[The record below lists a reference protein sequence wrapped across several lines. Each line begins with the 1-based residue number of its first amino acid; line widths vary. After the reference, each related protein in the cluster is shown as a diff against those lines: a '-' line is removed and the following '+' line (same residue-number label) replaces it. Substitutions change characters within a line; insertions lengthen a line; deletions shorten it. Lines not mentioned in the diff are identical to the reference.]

1 MRVSIHVPA
10 AALVLGLAASG
21 CVRVEREKAQLLAA
35 EWAAPGALGAPGAS
49 GVRLYAASVVG
60 NDADASWL
68 GFALGMGGEGDTQAF
83 SAGVHAGIGLDML
96 TLLMGKT
103 PPGWS
108 RYVSPVLG
116 VGFGAMYGEAQDT
129 GFGAYIEGEAGIS
142 IEPVDGVLVVGGW
155 RGVAYAAEEGGSGNG
170 WYVRLGFTF

>member
-1 MRVSIHVPA
+1 MFARVLTA
-10 AALVLGLAASG
+10 GLALGLAASG
-21 CVRVEREKAQLLAA
+21 CSSIEREKAQLLAA

-49 GVRLYAASVVG
+49 GVRLYAASIIG

-68 GFALGMGGEGDTQAF
+68 GFALGMGGEGNTQAF
-83 SAGVHAGIGLDML
+83 SAGVHGGIGLEML

-116 VGFGAMYGEAQDT
+116 VGFGVLYGGAEDT
-129 GFGAYIEGEAGIS
+129 GLGAYIEGEAGIS
-142 IEPVDGVLVVGGW
+142 IEPVDGVLVVCGW
-155 RGVAYAAEEGGSGNG
+155 RGVAYAAEESGGGDG
-170 WYVRLGFTF
+170 WYARLGFTF